1 MFLLVVYSI
10 LLQPCNDNNNH
21 KFPLERERKE
31 TRKKRSQVPNYATR
45 YRWYADPGTI
55 ADRLPVMTKVTNGET
70 SSHQHQHQHSQQS
83 LTAAA
88 PVVALTN
95 SPVARPSVPSSIAS
109 SSPSMSA
116 KSSDL
121 LADLD
126 FFTGAPAAPV
136 PASTAFSPPRKMHS
150 SIPQSISQPSFA
162 NFQNADFFFPGSFS
176 FGILNLTPLSILW
189 FFF

>member
-1 MFLLVVYSI
+1 
-10 LLQPCNDNNNH
+10 
-21 KFPLERERKE
+21 
-31 TRKKRSQVPNYATR
+31 
-45 YRWYADPGTI
+45 
-55 ADRLPVMTKVTNGET
+55 MTKVTNGET
-70 SSHQHQHQHSQQS
+70 TSHQHLHSQQS
-83 LTAAA
+83 LAAA

-136 PASTAFSPPRKMHS
+136 PVSTAFSPPRKMHS
-150 SIPQSISQPSFA
+150 SMPHSISQPSFA
-162 NFQNADFFFPGSFS
+162 NFQNADFFFPGSFFLEIKSLTS
-176 FGILNLTPLSILW
+176 FDFIVSFYSLN
-189 FFF
+189 